1 MALNLPNAVNQP
13 KPNHKLDKL
22 ERRSRLSVHS
32 VIAGY
37 SLSKTSEKAQQFTN
51 TKLIEESEKRL
62 SGMINKTHV
71 GLVLIDKH
79 GHIHDINLMAKNY
92 FSLSDSMISNIK
104 AWQLFEAGNPNST
117 TLQLLQN
124 LEQHQELA
132 EITSVETM
140 ARRSDGSY
148 FPVLFS
154 ISAFPWHATTY
165 YLCTVIDISK
175 RKKQKLQCKML
186 IKRFNYV

>member
-1 MALNLPNAVNQP
+1 
-13 KPNHKLDKL
+13 
-22 ERRSRLSVHS
+22 
-32 VIAGY
+32 
-37 SLSKTSEKAQQFTN
+37 
-51 TKLIEESEKRL
+51 
-62 SGMINKTHV
+62 
-71 GLVLIDKH
+71 
-79 GHIHDINLMAKNY
+79 MAKNY

-117 TLQLLQN
+117 TLQLLKN

-154 ISAFPWHATTY
+154 ISSF
-165 YLCTVIDISK
+165 
-175 RKKQKLQCKML
+175 
-186 IKRFNYV
+186 